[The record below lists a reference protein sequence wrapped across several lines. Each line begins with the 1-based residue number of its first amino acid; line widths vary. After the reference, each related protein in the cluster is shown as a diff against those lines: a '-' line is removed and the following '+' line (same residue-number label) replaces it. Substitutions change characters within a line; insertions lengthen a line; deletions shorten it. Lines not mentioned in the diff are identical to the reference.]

1 MSLNKNKCH
10 VHVKINGMVEFKRL
24 FYFILYELN
33 YCHIHCWCK
42 NTRCSRALL
51 CPGADTQQELV
62 PPKPKTTPP
71 RLAHCQLAFSH
82 RVLSSFSDPPS
93 WPLYDYQ
100 QLVKKKRRVQG
111 PAWSSNSH
119 CPDPPGSYQPTQLS
133 TLTDRLV

>member
-51 CPGADTQQELV
+51 CPGADTQQELM
-62 PPKPKTTPP
+62 PPTPKTTPP

-100 QLVKKKRRVQG
+100 QLVKKNVEFKDLLG
-111 PAWSSNSH
+111 ALTATALTHLDHINP
-119 CPDPPGSYQPTQLS
+119 LS
-133 TLTDRLV
+133 CLL